1 MKKVLFISSRPIYPI
16 IGGDQI
22 RTAQQ
27 LEFLLEKYDV
37 DVVYQCTSKD
47 NGILKKYAPKVNKS
61 IFFKISK
68 IQYYIQTLRFLFNN
82 RPLQVNYYYNKK
94 MKSYIDSCINE
105 YDIVFCN
112 NIRTAE
118 YVRTTI
124 GVIKLMDFV
133 DAISMNYEKAK
144 TKAHGLKKII
154 YMIDYKRCKK
164 YEQSILNSFDRC
176 AIISDIDKQYLC
188 QNNNINISVIGNKV
202 DIPNETFVSKHITNN
217 ILLFVGK
224 MNYEPNV
231 VAVTTFAKNIFPH
244 LLVNNPNLKFLIVGA
259 KPDQRVLK
267 LSSKNIEIT
276 GFVDSL
282 EEYFQNATIVVAP
295 MKTGAGIQNKII
307 QAMSYGCCVVTTNI
321 GAEGLE
327 IKRNEIAVFNSDI
340 EMISGINRLI
350 NNKEERIKMGHNA
363 REYVKKHLSA
373 SVIAEQFWHFIDKE

>member
-1 MKKVLFISSRPIYPI
+1 M
-16 IGGDQI
+16 
-22 RTAQQ
+22 
-27 LEFLLEKYDV
+27 
-37 DVVYQCTSKD
+37 
-47 NGILKKYAPKVNKS
+47 
-61 IFFKISK
+61 
-68 IQYYIQTLRFLFNN
+68 
-82 RPLQVNYYYNKK
+82 
-94 MKSYIDSCINE
+94 
-105 YDIVFCN
+105 
-112 NIRTAE
+112 
-118 YVRTTI
+118 
-124 GVIKLMDFV
+124 
-133 DAISMNYEKAK
+133 
-144 TKAHGLKKII
+144 
-154 YMIDYKRCKK
+154 
-164 YEQSILNSFDRC
+164 
-176 AIISDIDKQYLC
+176 